1 MEGVVA
7 SSVSRDDGKPKGPRR
22 TPQARVLPASVP
34 RTPRRM
40 IEWTGERCL
49 RWADDLAMVY
59 EHYHRYLFAASLASG
74 RRVLDLATGEGY
86 GAAILATQA
95 DEVVGVD
102 IDDSA
107 IEHARANYRL
117 ANVTFSQGDIRHLH
131 DLADGSF
138 DLVTCFEALEH
149 IAEHDQLIAEVKRVL
164 TSDGVLIVSTPDRVV
179 YSDELGRDNPFHT
192 REVTQDELVALLSTG
207 FP

>member
-7 SSVSRDDGKPKGPRR
+7 SSVSRDDGKPKEPRR
-22 TPQARVLPASVP
+22 TPQARVLHASVP

-49 RWADDLAMVY
+49 PWADYLAMVHQ
-59 EHYHRYLFAASLASG
+59 HYHRYLFPAPLDSSRG
-74 RRVLDLATGEGY
+74 GLDLATGEGY

-107 IEHARANYRL
+107 IDHA
-117 ANVTFSQGDIRHLH
+117 
-131 DLADGSF
+131 
-138 DLVTCFEALEH
+138 
-149 IAEHDQLIAEVKRVL
+149 
-164 TSDGVLIVSTPDRVV
+164 
-179 YSDELGRDNPFHT
+179 
-192 REVTQDELVALLSTG
+192 
-207 FP
+207 